1 MLNPSLQRCRFS
13 FWSTAS
19 KDAERENGFD
29 EPEQE
34 TPEGK
39 VAPVALEQ
47 AALLLGVVLVHVL
60 EQVVDG
66 LAAQTRILQ
75 PVQRPVRRPRLLS
88 GRLKEETNDRY

>member
-1 MLNPSLQRCRFS
+1 M
-13 FWSTAS
+13 
-19 KDAERENGFD
+19 
-29 EPEQE
+29 
-34 TPEGK
+34 
-39 VAPVALEQ
+39 APVALEQ

-75 PVQRPVRRPRLLS
+75 PVQRPVQRPRLLS